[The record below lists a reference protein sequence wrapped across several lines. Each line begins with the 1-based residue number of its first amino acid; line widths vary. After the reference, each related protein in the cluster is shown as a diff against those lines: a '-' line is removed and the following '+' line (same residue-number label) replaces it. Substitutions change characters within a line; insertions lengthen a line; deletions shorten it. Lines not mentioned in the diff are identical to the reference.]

1 MSRIGRVFAD
11 AFIAFVLTL
20 TAVQSQ
26 SCVAH
31 ARAMEQSPVDNQAA
45 PRDEPPPLTS
55 NRPGIADSEALVPSG
70 AFQLEAGAQGQDAPP
85 GDDRRWTQTWG
96 QLTVRYGMT
105 SRVELFAGWD
115 GLSLHRVSREGESHI
130 VAGGNDVRVG
140 TKLAILREDA
150 HGLTFTIAPA
160 WSFPVGAE
168 AFTSSSNDPSFRLL
182 WARSLPRDWSVS
194 GNVLFTR
201 TTDAIGQYWDN
212 GMMVGLTR
220 ALTSH
225 LTAFAEMSN
234 VFLADRPDAL
244 TIDTG
249 VAWIAGTDLQFDAS
263 VGRTLFHR
271 GDDWFVSAG
280 ITFRR
285 R

>member
-1 MSRIGRVFAD
+1 VNRIGKVFA
-11 AFIAFVLTL
+11 ASIIAFVLKL
-20 TAVQSQ
+20 TAAQGQ

-31 ARAMEQSPVDNQAA
+31 ACAMQQSPVGNQAA
-45 PRDEPPPLTS
+45 PQDEPPPLTS

-70 AFQLEAGAQGQDAPP
+70 AFQFEAGVQDQDAPS

-115 GLSLHRVSREGESHI
+115 GLSLNRVLLEGESRI

-140 TKLAILREDA
+140 TKLAILMEDA
-150 HGLTFTIAPA
+150 HGLTVTIAPA
-160 WSFPVGAE
+160 WSFPVGSE
-168 AFTSSSNDPSFRLL
+168 AFTSNSNDPSFRVL
-182 WARSLPRDWSVS
+182 WARSLRRDWSVS
-194 GNVLFTR
+194 GNVLFRR
-201 TTDAIGQYWDN
+201 TTDAIGRYWDN
-212 GMMVGLTR
+212 GVMVGLTR
-220 ALTSH
+220 ALTRH
-225 LTAFAEMSN
+225 LSAFAEASN
-234 VFLADRPDAL
+234 VILADRPDAL
-244 TIDTG
+244 TIDAG

-280 ITFRR
+280 ITFRQR
-285 R
+285 